1 MDSEAHPNW
10 PVYAN
15 ILEHHPL
22 WSDMTMYG
30 GESTGLCVQL
40 HLCHATG
47 TEAFNKRPVFYL
59 LQYYVVSR
67 GQTNDHALQYYI
79 DGVLP
84 KVNLSAL
91 TTCSEHSTVSWL
103 ETTETKTLVI
113 LSTFLS

>member
-67 GQTNDHALQYYI
+67 GQTNDHALQYYMESCQKSTCLHSPHAVNTAQSA
-79 DGVLP
+79 GWRPQRP
-84 KVNLSAL
+84 KHL
-91 TTCSEHSTVSWL
+91 
-103 ETTETKTLVI
+103 
-113 LSTFLS
+113 